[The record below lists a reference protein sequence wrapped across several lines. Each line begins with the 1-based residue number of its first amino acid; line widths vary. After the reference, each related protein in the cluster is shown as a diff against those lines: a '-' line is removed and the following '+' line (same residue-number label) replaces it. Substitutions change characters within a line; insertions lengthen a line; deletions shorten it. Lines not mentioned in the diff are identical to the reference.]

1 MTDGDRLFDPG
12 LQPERTAL
20 AWLRTG
26 LAVAVGAVAGARLLA
41 PALGAAAV
49 AVAVFGLVLAALFL
63 LGSTR
68 RARRA
73 QTALLRDGHLA
84 SGPGGRLLL
93 VISMA
98 CTVLGVVALAVVVGA
113 RAAHHGG

>member
-1 MTDGDRLFDPG
+1 MTDGNRLFDPG

-20 AWLRTG
+20 AWRRTG

-49 AVAVFGLVLAALFL
+49 AVAVFGLALAALFL
-63 LGSTR
+63 FGATR

-73 QTALLRDGHLA
+73 QDALLRDGDLA
-84 SGPGGRLLL
+84 CGPGGRLLA
-93 VISMA
+93 VVSIA
-98 CTVLGVVALAVVVGA
+98 CTALGVVALALVVGA
-113 RAAHHGG
+113 HVQQG